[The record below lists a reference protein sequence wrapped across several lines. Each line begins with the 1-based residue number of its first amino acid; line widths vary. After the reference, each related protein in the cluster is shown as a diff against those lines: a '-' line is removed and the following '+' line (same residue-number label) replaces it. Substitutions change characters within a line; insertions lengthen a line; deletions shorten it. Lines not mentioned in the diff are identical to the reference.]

1 MTLHNFQ
8 SSEEHL
14 VSVIVP
20 IFEVENYCE
29 NCLSS
34 ILQQTYRNIE
44 VICVNDATMDNS
56 ITIIKKVMATDHR
69 VKLIHNDVNRGLG
82 GARNAGI
89 AHAKGEYIYFV
100 DSDDWIEPDTIS
112 TLVQLI
118 QDSGSEWS
126 MIAPVIEEQVKIFQ
140 APFISYEARAKALM
154 GVVDYSDNSKF
165 ITDVYPSAWLSMRTK
180 SLIDR
185 IGAEFPE
192 NRLYEDHQ
200 FHYACGFATQKLAY
214 SDRHLYHYRSNRDG
228 QITRDSSL
236 RNLEIFD
243 VIDNLKIIFGKN
255 LSKIDFNCVYKKI
268 IVRLTLERAHVIEK
282 GSLVESKFYDK
293 ANLYLKDFS
302 DQEIIDVRPYWADEE
317 WVKYILERMHS
328 THSAYNVYLLN
339 KKIVNKIKVRINKII
354 PSSLKRLLGYRRS
367 RISNEVNE
375 LLQPELDNLKRM
387 IDLGNKKID
396 IINDKL
402 KSDCKQKIHE
412 Y

>member
-56 ITIIKKVMATDHR
+56 ITIIKRFMATDSR

-126 MIAPVIEEQVKIFQ
+126 MIAPVIEEQVRIFQ

-154 GVVDYSDNSKF
+154 GVLDYSDDRKF

-180 SLIDR
+180 RLIDR

-192 NRLYEDHQ
+192 NRLYEDHE
-200 FHYACGFATQKLAY
+200 FHYACGFATEKLAY
-214 SDRHLYHYRSNRDG
+214 ADRHLYHYRSNRDG

-243 VIDNLKIIFGKN
+243 VIDSLKIIFSKN
-255 LSKIDFNCVYKKI
+255 LNKNDFNHVCKKI
-268 IVRLTLERAHVIEK
+268 IVRLFLERAHVLEQ
-282 GSLVESKFYDK
+282 GSLVEDKFYDK
-293 ANLYLKDFS
+293 ANLYLEDLS
-302 DQEIIDVRPYWADEE
+302 DQEIVDIRPYWADEE
-317 WVKYILERMHS
+317 WVKQILKRMHS
-328 THSAYNVYLLN
+328 TYRGDNIYLLN
-339 KKIVNKIKVRINKII
+339 KKLMNRVKVRINKII
-354 PSSLKRLLGYRRS
+354 PSSLKRLLGYRHS
-367 RISNEVNE
+367 RISNEINE

-387 IDLGNKKID
+387 IDLGNEKID
-396 IINDKL
+396 TINDKL
-402 KSDCKQKIHE
+402 KSDYKQKHT
-412 Y
+412 